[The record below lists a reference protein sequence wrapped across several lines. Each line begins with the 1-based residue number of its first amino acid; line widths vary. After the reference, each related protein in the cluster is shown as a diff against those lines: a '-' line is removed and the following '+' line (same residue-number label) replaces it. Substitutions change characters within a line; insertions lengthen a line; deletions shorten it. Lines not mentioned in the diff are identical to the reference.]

1 MNGEAK
7 FALKG
12 RFAVNGDNNKARLIT
27 VFDIMRDGEAVTV
40 VLLRYSIEND
50 LVMRPIVEVFEE
62 FSVFWGEDDADNF
75 ITGHGNREAH
85 CTTLAGFETELEA
98 GTDSTAYLQTVGNR
112 IKAAR
117 VKAGLS
123 KRELA
128 KLVAV
133 TNQTIKK
140 WEKGQQMPLR
150 EDVSAIAQACG
161 TSPQWLLAGSKLRD
175 DGHGS

>member
-1 MNGEAK
+1 MATGKPIAPRWRE
-7 FALKG
+7 LKPSWKPAPLHG
-12 RFAVNGDNNKARLIT
+12 R
-27 VFDIMRDGEAVTV
+27 
-40 VLLRYSIEND
+40 
-50 LVMRPIVEVFEE
+50 
-62 FSVFWGEDDADNF
+62 
-75 ITGHGNREAH
+75 
-85 CTTLAGFETELEA
+85 
-98 GTDSTAYLQTVGNR
+98 NR